1 MATPS
6 MYSCLEN
13 PMDRGVWQTTV
24 HGVAKRQTRLKR
36 PDASRRTVCREAEAG
51 LSLRSAGRRAQ
62 LGAPVLT
69 FDQAAPASFLLWP
82 SPG

>member
-6 MYSCLEN
+6 KYSCLEN
-13 PMDRGVWQTTV
+13 PMDRGAWQTTV
-24 HGVAKRQTRLKR
+24 HGVAKRWTRLKR
-36 PDASRRTVCREAEAG
+36 PDTSRRTVCREAEAG
-51 LSLRSAGRRAQ
+51 LSLRSAGRWGQ

-69 FDQAAPASFLLWP
+69 FAQAAPAFFPLWP